1 METFLNEIMGPLK
14 HTIWTPM
21 NPSNAK
27 IPVKATPVNKVLF
40 VSSLNMGV
48 GLTIGYFEL

>member
-1 METFLNEIMGPLK
+1 VETFLNEIMGPLK

-27 IPVKATPVNKVLF
+27 IPAQATPVNKVFF
-40 VSSLNMGV
+40 VSSLSTG
-48 GLTIGYFEL
+48 GRLTMGYFEL